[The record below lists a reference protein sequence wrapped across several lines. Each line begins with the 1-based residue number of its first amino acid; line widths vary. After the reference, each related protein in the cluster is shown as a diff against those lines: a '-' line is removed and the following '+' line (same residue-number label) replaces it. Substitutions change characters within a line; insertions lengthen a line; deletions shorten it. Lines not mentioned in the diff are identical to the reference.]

1 MAPHSSLTATYHAIY
16 TRRRRRK
23 KGFFFSQSCHH
34 LCLLLVSRNN
44 WISKPLN
51 FEPLLVM
58 VVVTFLVIKKMK
70 EKKSWQ
76 RKSFKSNGQVVDPIR
91 YATVDTHCEN
101 LTLLGLGDGWRHD
114 STCLVVGS
122 GCCVE
127 EGKKGSRSRSS
138 QVVVVVA
145 LRVFI
150 HGYILCVRPPCYKLI
165 QSVIFGHIRNG
176 QTRWAVVVLP
186 WRGSRR
192 EEKHGGFQVCN
203 LFLPRHSLLLF
214 FLPSLFYLTR
224 V

>member
-1 MAPHSSLTATYHAIY
+1 M
-16 TRRRRRK
+16 
-23 KGFFFSQSCHH
+23 
-34 LCLLLVSRNN
+34 
-44 WISKPLN
+44 
-51 FEPLLVM
+51 
-58 VVVTFLVIKKMK
+58 
-70 EKKSWQ
+70 
-76 RKSFKSNGQVVDPIR
+76 DPIR

-138 QVVVVVA
+138 QVVVVVVA

-165 QSVIFGHIRNG
+165 QSVIFVHIRNG

-214 FLPSLFYLTR
+214 FLSLFPLFSIWLECSHHHQAKYPRGSFLPCSFVFNAIYYYHQRARRFKWHRCHLKTLPGGPDSLAHFLLSLSLFPFS
-224 V
+224 